1 MKRLFFLLC
10 ICLLLSGCGEM
21 EAAETNST
29 ATAATAVPAQEEA
42 AISSQATGETL
53 QILSSQAADGYC
65 LRAFHGGLLLFSGS
79 EKTTLTLLQG
89 EDLSAVASV
98 SLEFFLDSADPS
110 IQIWEDTLSYFD
122 PLQQQTVVL
131 DRTLK
136 EVSRIAAPDGL
147 VGSPVLSSDKNVL
160 YYCTANAL
168 RAWDLRTGIRRMI
181 KEFSYARQSV
191 SGLHLND
198 TVVQC
203 SVQDGTQSRTLLISV
218 KDGRLA
224 AEHDGQLSLV
234 TQGNQYYASFLSG
247 TVQTLVFED
256 TSQSPKM
263 LMPDGLFEQWYYL
276 PALHGVVTSQKATDG
291 TVEISYFDLSSGR
304 MTACLSLDGQT
315 IPVSATCD
323 SRWVYLLLYNEQ
335 NPGTTICRW
344 DITTQTPSDQIYTSA
359 YSADSVALAQC
370 RQTAKELGEKYGIE
384 ILIGQDAVAV
394 QPWDYDL
401 EAETQAPI
409 LQRELD
415 LLDQRLEQYPT
426 GMLSATASDFSS
438 LKICIVRRL
447 TGTAESGSLDSANG
461 LHFLND
467 GDAYVALAAG
477 KYAEQALYH
486 ELFHVME
493 THILNH
499 STAFDQWEALNP
511 AGFTYDNDFA
521 KNEQRDHKT
530 YLTGED
536 RAFVDTY
543 AMSFP
548 AEDRARTMEY
558 AMLPGKAETFQ
569 SPTMQA
575 KLMKI
580 CEAIREAYNLESEDS
595 IFPWEQYLDV
605 AYQ

>member
-1 MKRLFFLLC
+1 
-10 ICLLLSGCGEM
+10 
-21 EAAETNST
+21 
-29 ATAATAVPAQEEA
+29 
-42 AISSQATGETL
+42 
-53 QILSSQAADGYC
+53 
-65 LRAFHGGLLLFSGS
+65 
-79 EKTTLTLLQG
+79 
-89 EDLSAVASV
+89 
-98 SLEFFLDSADPS
+98 
-110 IQIWEDTLSYFD
+110 
-122 PLQQQTVVL
+122 
-131 DRTLK
+131 
-136 EVSRIAAPDGL
+136 
-147 VGSPVLSSDKNVL
+147 
-160 YYCTANAL
+160 
-168 RAWDLRTGIRRMI
+168 
-181 KEFSYARQSV
+181 
-191 SGLHLND
+191 
-198 TVVQC
+198 
-203 SVQDGTQSRTLLISV
+203 
-218 KDGRLA
+218 
-224 AEHDGQLSLV
+224 
-234 TQGNQYYASFLSG
+234 
-247 TVQTLVFED
+247 
-256 TSQSPKM
+256 
-263 LMPDGLFEQWYYL
+263 
-276 PALHGVVTSQKATDG
+276 
-291 TVEISYFDLSSGR
+291 
-304 MTACLSLDGQT
+304 MTASLSLDGQT
-315 IPVSATCD
+315 IPVSAACD
-323 SRWVYLLLYNEQ
+323 SRWVCLLLYNEQ

-493 THILNH
+493 THILNL

-521 KNEQRDHKT
+521 KNEQRDHET

-580 CEAIREAYNLESEDS
+580 CEAIREAYNLESEDCL
-595 IFPWEQYLDV
+595 FPWEQYLDV